1 MWSGSPT
8 PRHRGHASLPM
19 GAEGEMWS
27 GSPTPRHRGGGA
39 GCDSSP
45 YRTPYTPAA
54 AFSPQSLPKVRAQ
67 ARLWP
72 PTVTGYSTR

>member
-1 MWSGSPT
+1 MRLFQWARRGRCGPEAA
-8 PRHRGHASLPM
+8 PRAI
-19 GAEGEMWS
+19 
-27 GSPTPRHRGGGA
+27 GGGRR
-39 GCDSSP
+39 GMRLLP
-45 YRTPYTPAA
+45 LQNPYTPAA